1 MTWATSKTCGSAA
14 AKLVLLMLANHSN
27 GHTGQCNP
35 RHKRL
40 AAECDMTVETLKSH
54 LKKLEAL
61 GFITIIPQYADGVQ
75 LPNQYMLNLEGGGVN
90 NSPEGGGKFSPEGGG
105 KFSPEGGGKFSPSY
119 NHEGKPVIEPSES
132 TPNGFDSFWSTY
144 PRKVAKPAAIKAWK
158 AEKIKGADLVAMID
172 DIRVKQNS
180 EEWLKNGGQFI
191 PHPST
196 YINQRRWED
205 AAEIVSTYRPLIPG
219 AI

>member
-1 MTWATSKTCGSAA
+1 
-14 AKLVLLMLANHSN
+14 
-27 GHTGQCNP
+27 
-35 RHKRL
+35 
-40 AAECDMTVETLKSH
+40 MTVETLKAH

-90 NSPEGGGKFSPEGGG
+90 ISPEGGG

-119 NHEGKPVIEPSES
+119 NQEVKPRIEPCES

-144 PRKVAKPAAIKAWK
+144 PRKVAKPLAIKAWK
-158 AEKIKGADLVAMID
+158 AAKLTVDQVGVLMD

-180 EEWLKNGGQFI
+180 DEWTKNGGQFI

-205 AAEIVSTYRPLIPG
+205 VSEGLSSYSPLIPG